1 MEQMSG
7 GMLELLKYAAV
18 SQMNP
23 VKLASASTGE
33 KSEFGK
39 LLEKKS
45 SETDKAV
52 DASSTRGTETTDRD
66 TAEAAGSSEKAETT
80 DSPEKTE
87 QPEQEEVCDAARE
100 AACAQIVWVV
110 AQNPVETSDVT
121 AEVTG
126 DVTEIGEL
134 STQLAQGFAEV
145 TAAEGT
151 QSVETEDLAVENPA
165 VAQEMGLTPGQT
177 TADVPETTV
186 VENPESVAEEQSVE
200 EQPVTEVAEQT
211 GETRQRGE
219 DTEETGHGEA
229 AAETALF
236 QDVEAAPIKVAEAP
250 AETKSSAET
259 EASALKEQVSDPLVK
274 VLESGEN
281 RVEIQLQ
288 PEALGKLSIAL
299 TRSADGTL
307 NVVLHAENEQT
318 RSLLERTMGS
328 LHDIL
333 AERGQQN
340 VQIEVNH
347 SEETS
352 RQNDNQ
358 QQDLQD
364 GSNGNQQQRR
374 RRQESNSEDFLQQL
388 RLGLI
393 NFGEER

>member
-23 VKLASASTGE
+23 VKLASASTSE

-45 SETDKAV
+45 SETDKTV
-52 DASSTRGTETTDRD
+52 DASSTGRTETTDRE
-66 TAEAAGSSEKAETT
+66 TAKVTDSSEKTETA
-80 DSPEKTE
+80 DSTEKTE
-87 QPEQEEVCDAARE
+87 QPEQDEVCDAARE
-100 AACAQIVWVV
+100 AACAQIVWIVP
-110 AQNPVETSDVT
+110 QNPVETPDAT
-121 AEVTG
+121 TEVA
-126 DVTEIGEL
+126 VTEVGEL
-134 STQLAQGFAEV
+134 SAQLTQGFEES
-145 TAAEGT
+145 AASGET
-151 QSVETEDLAVENPA
+151 QTVETEDFTVENPA
-165 VAQEMGLTPGQT
+165 IAQETGLPPEQPET
-177 TADVPETTV
+177 DVPETAV
-186 VENPESVAEEQSVE
+186 VEHSESVAE
-200 EQPVTEVAEQT
+200 EQPVTEVAKQ
-211 GETRQRGE
+211 
-219 DTEETGHGEA
+219 TEETLPQGEDAEETVNGEA

-236 QDVEAAPIKVAEAP
+236 QDVETAPIKVAEAP
-250 AETKSSAET
+250 AETKPTTQAET
-259 EASALKEQVSDPLVK
+259 PELKEQVSDQLVK

-288 PEALGKLSIAL
+288 PEALGKLNIAL

-307 NVVLHAENEQT
+307 NVVLRAETEQT

-333 AERGQQN
+333 ADRGQQN
-340 VQIEVNH
+340 VQIEVNQ
-347 SEETS
+347 SEETP

-364 GSNGNQQQRR
+364 GGNGNQQQRR
-374 RRQESNSEDFLQQL
+374 QRQESSSSEDFLQQL

-393 NFGEER
+393 NFGEEQ